1 MALGPIVYV
10 YVERKIA
17 GFMQDRLGP
26 TRVGPYGLLQTVAD
40 AIKLMFKEAIYP
52 TGADKKLFLIAP
64 CLVVLGAFLAM
75 VVIPFGSRLQAAD
88 LNIGLF
94 YVVAVSSL
102 STVGLIMAGWAS
114 NNKYALF
121 GAMRSAAQIV
131 SYEIPAV
138 MILLGHRDDRGQPL
152 AAGHRATTQEG
163 GLPHWF
169 LFRYFPIMP
178 IAFVIFF
185 TAGLAECNRT
195 PFDIPEAESELVA
208 GFHTEY
214 SGFFFAMFFMAEYT
228 EMFVI
233 SAVASVL
240 FLGGW
245 YSPFPNGILQ
255 QIGPIGLGPVWL
267 IAKAWFLV
275 FVMMWL
281 RWTLPRL
288 RVDQLMYVAWKVL
301 LPISMTIVVVVGG
314 LIMWAPTRDGFPWD
328 VYVGWPLTLLVL
340 GALTLWMVARA
351 PVQEATRPADGGVR
365 TRDDSMVQGRLG
377 RLLDRPRGHED
388 HLAPHVHAEGDA
400 RSTPRRSGSSR
411 PRAACASSWPTRTA
425 SAAGSARAPAP
436 CSASTS
442 RRRSATPRPR
452 RSSRPTA
459 SPSSSTSPSSTSTC
473 RCAATATCARTRAPR
488 TAST

>member
-1 MALGPIVYV
+1 MDLAYGLFPADLPYWLRVFLSGIIPAVLLVTFMALGPIVYV
-10 YVERKIA
+10 YAERKIA

-52 TGADKKLFLIAP
+52 RGVDKKLFLIAP
-64 CLVVLGAFLAM
+64 CLVVLGAFLGF
-75 VVIPFGSRLQAAD
+75 VVIPFSSGMVTAD
-88 LNIGLF
+88 LNVGVF

-138 MILLGHRDDRGQPL
+138 MSLLTVVMIVGSLSLQDIVYAQAGGLGHWL
-152 AAGHRATTQEG
+152 M
-163 GLPHWF
+163 F
-169 LFRYFPIMP
+169 KYFPLMP

-228 EMFVI
+228 EMFI
-233 SAVASVL
+233 FSAVASVA

-245 YSPFPNGILQ
+245 MAPHPLLQ
-255 QIGPIGLGPVWL
+255 QIGPIGLGPLWL

-288 RVDQLMYVAWKVL
+288 RVDQLMHVAWKVL
-301 LPISMTIVVVVGG
+301 LPIAMTLVVVVGFFLTWG
-314 LIMWAPTRDGFPWD
+314 PTKTGFPWD
-328 VYVGWPLTLLVL
+328 RYAGWIAAPLLLAYLVFTML
-340 GALTLWMVARA
+340 GARRHLARRLQ
-351 PVQEATRPADGGVR
+351 VRPA
-365 TRDDSMVQGRLG
+365 
-377 RLLDRPRGHED
+377 
-388 HLAPHVHAEGDA
+388 
-400 RSTPRRSGSSR
+400 
-411 PRAACASSWPTRTA
+411 
-425 SAAGSARAPAP
+425 
-436 CSASTS
+436 
-442 RRRSATPRPR
+442 
-452 RSSRPTA
+452 
-459 SPSSSTSPSSTSTC
+459 
-473 RCAATATCARTRAPR
+473 
-488 TAST
+488 

>member
-1 MALGPIVYV
+1 MDLFFALFPEKWPDWLRVALSAGIPAVLLLTFMAVGPIVYV
-10 YVERKIA
+10 YAERKIA

-52 TGADKKLFLIAP
+52 TGVDKKLFLIAP

-75 VVIPFGSRLQAAD
+75 VVVPFGERSQVAD
-88 LNIGLF
+88 LNVGLF
-94 YVVAVSSL
+94 YVIAVSSL

-138 MILLGHRDDRGQPL
+138 MILLGIVMMVGSLSLQDIVL
-152 AAGHRATTQEG
+152 YQEG
-163 GLPHWF
+163 GLTHWL

-178 IAFVIFF
+178 VAFVIFF

-214 SGFFFAMFFMAEYT
+214 SGFFFAMFFMAAYT

-233 SAVASVL
+233 SSVASVL
-240 FLGGW
+240 FLGGYW
-245 YSPFPNGILQ
+245 SPLPNHWLQ
-255 QIGPIGLGPVWL
+255 HIGPIGLGPLWL

-301 LPISMTIVVVVGG
+301 LPISMVLVVLIGG
-314 LIMWAPTRDGFPWD
+314 LIMIPATRNGFPWD
-328 VYVGWPLTLLVL
+328 RWVGWIFTVIIF
-340 GALTLWMVARA
+340 GALIAWMAGARLSKK
-351 PVQEATRPADGGVR
+351 RR
-365 TRDDSMVQGRLG
+365 VQG
-377 RLLDRPRGHED
+377 
-388 HLAPHVHAEGDA
+388 LAA
-400 RSTPRRSGSSR
+400 
-411 PRAACASSWPTRTA
+411 
-425 SAAGSARAPAP
+425 
-436 CSASTS
+436 
-442 RRRSATPRPR
+442 
-452 RSSRPTA
+452 
-459 SPSSSTSPSSTSTC
+459 
-473 RCAATATCARTRAPR
+473 
-488 TAST
+488 

>member
-1 MALGPIVYV
+1 MDLFFRLFPEAWPEWLRVALSATIPAVLLLTFMALGPIVYV

-26 TRVGPYGLLQTVAD
+26 TRVGPYGLLQTIAD

-75 VVIPFGSRLQAAD
+75 VVIPFGGKAQVAD
-88 LNIGLF
+88 LNVGLF

-138 MILLGHRDDRGQPL
+138 MILLGIVMIVGSLSLQDIVL
-152 AAGHRATTQEG
+152 AQGG
-163 GLPHWF
+163 GLTHWL
-169 LFRYFPIMP
+169 LFRYFPLMP
-178 IAFVIFF
+178 VAFVIFF

-240 FLGGW
+240 FLGGYW
-245 YSPFPNGILQ
+245 SPLPNHWLQ
-255 QIGPIGLGPVWL
+255 HIGPIGLGPVWL
-267 IAKAWFLV
+267 IAKAWTLV

-301 LPISMTIVVVVGG
+301 LPISMVLVVAIGG
-314 LIMWAPTRDGFPWD
+314 LLMWAPTRNGFLWD
-328 VYVGWPLTLLVL
+328 RYVGWPLTLLVF
-340 GALTLWMVARA
+340 GALILWMVGARLSKKRR
-351 PVQEATRPADGGVR
+351 VQD
-365 TRDDSMVQGRLG
+365 
-377 RLLDRPRGHED
+377 
-388 HLAPHVHAEGDA
+388 LAA
-400 RSTPRRSGSSR
+400 
-411 PRAACASSWPTRTA
+411 
-425 SAAGSARAPAP
+425 
-436 CSASTS
+436 
-442 RRRSATPRPR
+442 
-452 RSSRPTA
+452 
-459 SPSSSTSPSSTSTC
+459 
-473 RCAATATCARTRAPR
+473 
-488 TAST
+488 